1 MIMMMMI
8 LYDDNWLHCLVGFL
22 TTDDMIMV
30 LVLDDKVLVLES
42 AVLITFLYHTYPSP
56 KSYV

>member
-1 MIMMMMI
+1 MMMI